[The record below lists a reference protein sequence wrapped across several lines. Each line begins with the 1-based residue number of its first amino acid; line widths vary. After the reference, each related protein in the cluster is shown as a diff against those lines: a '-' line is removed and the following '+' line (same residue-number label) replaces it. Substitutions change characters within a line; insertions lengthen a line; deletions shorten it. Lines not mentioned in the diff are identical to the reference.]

1 MEELKFTNAE
11 VIKNDKGY
19 LAIASTSVVDRQN
32 ESVSVDGWELKNFKK
47 NPVLLWSH
55 NHDIPAIGTA
65 KNIRVDGTGK
75 KAQLTFEP
83 VFHDYTPEAQAIKK
97 MFEEKILNSFSVG
110 FKPLDTDGNTY
121 TKQEL
126 LEISAVNVPAN
137 PEARIVAYKALKS
150 AGFDDDV
157 IKSVGVEVTEKTDAE
172 TIAELK
178 EEIKDLKEQ
187 LNELVNRHKTL
198 NPQVGQADVR
208 EKLSLLKVVV
218 KANDRIL
225 EKGTSSAKKA
235 QLAKI
240 AKLATQKLIVEHKKE
255 LKNGRN

>member
-1 MEELKFTNAE
+1 MKEIIYTNAE

-32 ESVSVDGWELKNFKK
+32 ESVSVSGWELKNFKK

-75 KAQLTFEP
+75 KAQLIFEP
-83 VFHDYTPEAQAIKK
+83 IFHDYTPEAQAIKK

-150 AGFDDDV
+150 AGFAEDV
-157 IKSVGVEVTEKTDAE
+157 IKSVGVDIEDKDKIIEELKTEIE
-172 TIAELK
+172 ELK
-178 EEIKDLKEQ
+178 EEV
-187 LNELVNRHKTL
+187 NELVNRHKTL

-208 EKLSLLKVVV
+208 QKLSLLKVVV